1 MFPRGLPGFA
11 LLLLRLSV
19 AVAVLFDCYVHRQQ
33 LPGWIQIAAVLLAFA
48 LSAGYL
54 TPIAAMTSLAFHLLV
69 WSELGLGSTAL
80 AVIIC
85 LDAIAIALLGPGE
98 YSVDSYRFGRRVV
111 VLTPPP

>member
-33 LPGWIQIAAVLLAFA
+33 LPGWIQIAAVLLAVI

-54 TPIAAMTSLAFHLLV
+54 TPLAAVTSLLFHLGV
-69 WSELGLGSTAL
+69 WSQLGLGSATL

-111 VLTPPP
+111 VLIRP